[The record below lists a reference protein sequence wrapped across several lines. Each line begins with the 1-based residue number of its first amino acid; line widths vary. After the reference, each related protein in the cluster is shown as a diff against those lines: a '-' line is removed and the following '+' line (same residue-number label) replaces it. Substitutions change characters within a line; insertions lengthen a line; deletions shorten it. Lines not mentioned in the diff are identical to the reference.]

1 MDDPLVFAEQTARK
15 AGELLLE
22 FFNPNGTRTRSKAD
36 QSVVTEADLASDRWI
51 YAQIHE
57 NFPAETVLSE
67 ELHTELA
74 GGSKTCPAVWVVDP
88 LDGTTNF
95 SLGLHYWGILI
106 ARLEDGFPSI
116 AALYFP
122 LLDEM
127 YTAQKDMGA
136 RLNGQQMHTK
146 PPERSQTASFFSCCS
161 RTFQNYDVSVPY
173 KTRILGSAA
182 YTFCCVARGAAVL
195 GFEATAKVWDIA
207 GAWLVAAE
215 AGATV
220 ETLDGSAAFPLSSG
234 VNYSQRSFPCLV
246 ASAPRVAQRAR
257 QQILPRR

>member
-1 MDDPLVFAEQTARK
+1 MDDRLVFAEQTARK
-15 AGELLLE
+15 AGELLLKY
-22 FFNPNGTRTRSKAD
+22 FNPNGMRTRSKAD

-51 YAQIHE
+51 TAQIHE
-57 NFPAETVLSE
+57 NFPDETVLSE

-74 GGSKTCPAVWVVDP
+74 SGSKNTQAVWVIDP

-106 ARLEDGFPSI
+106 ARLEDGFPNI
-116 AALYFP
+116 AALFFP

-127 YTAQKDMGA
+127 YTTQKDAGA
-136 RLNGQQMHTK
+136 RLNGRRIQTK
-146 PPERSQTASFFSCCS
+146 PPEKNQTAAFFSCCS
-161 RTFQNYDVSVPY
+161 RTFQNYHVSVPY

-195 GFEATAKVWDIA
+195 GFEATAKIWDIA

-215 AGATV
+215 AGAIV
-220 ETLDGSAAFPLSSG
+220 ETLDGSSPFPLSSG
-234 VNYSQRSFPCLV
+234 VDYSQRSFPCLV
-246 ASAPRVAQRAR
+246 ASTSHVAHRAR
-257 QQILPRR
+257 RQILPRR